1 MPPPDQPSSAFAG
14 PTDEEQEQKAKL
26 LQVTNVTRVSLE
38 PTPSL
43 QKLTLAERH
52 AEVSAM
58 LNKVWGKPDEE
69 VRELA
74 DLEDSLKDFFAKHKE
89 VRQVI
94 LAPKHWVI

>member
-1 MPPPDQPSSAFAG
+1 
-14 PTDEEQEQKAKL
+14 
-26 LQVTNVTRVSLE
+26 
-38 PTPSL
+38 
-43 QKLTLAERH
+43 
-52 AEVSAM
+52 M

-74 DLEDSLKDFFAKHKE
+74 ELEENLKDFFAKHKQ